1 MAHYDWEYI
10 TGSVATIVGTA
21 YAYYKKRQS
30 NRFEKGLIEALNDKI
45 EIHDYL
51 SSLKHETGSPSAV
64 LTESKNGGG
73 IPTGGNPVYIS
84 IFDEAN
90 DSDMRSIK
98 KDVQNMPTDM
108 AYNRMLLRL
117 LENNFVFLKTDEMIE
132 GFLKEFYQAEGI
144 KCAYIYKV
152 GSLNNRL
159 YYLSLKWK
167 TEIDKNVNIERALR
181 TTSNNI
187 LNTLKN

>member
-1 MAHYDWEYI
+1 MKGYNWEYI
-10 TGSVATIVGTA
+10 TGSIATIIGTG
-21 YAYYKKRQS
+21 YAFYKKFHS
-30 NRFEKGLIEALNDKI
+30 NRFEKGLIGALNDKI

-90 DSDMRSIK
+90 DSTMRSVK
-98 KDVQNMPTDM
+98 KDIQNMPTDM
-108 AYNRMLLRL
+108 AYNKMLLRL
-117 LENNFVFLKTDEMIE
+117 LENGYVFLETDKMID
-132 GFLKEFYQAEGI
+132 GFLKEFYLAEGI

-152 GSLNNRL
+152 GTLNNRL
-159 YYLSLKWK
+159 YYISLRWK
-167 TEIDKNVNIERALR
+167 TAIEKNVNIERTLR

-187 LNTLKN
+187 LNTLKQ